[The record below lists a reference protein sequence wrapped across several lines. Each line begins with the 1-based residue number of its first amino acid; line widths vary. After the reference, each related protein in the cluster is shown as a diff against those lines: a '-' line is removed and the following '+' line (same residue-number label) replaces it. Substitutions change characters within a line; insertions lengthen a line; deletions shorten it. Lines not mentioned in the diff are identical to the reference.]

1 MGPKFN
7 EIAAAGAAG
16 VSVLLLTLVIAE
28 FFAYTSK
35 TYKEKFIQEASTELD
50 DVLLQLPPGRIL
62 DFSLALSAIAAFIGV
77 AVLALWSNSWSW
89 PKVIFISGSLAIG
102 AFPLPRIYLR
112 IKKKQRLVMFNEQL
126 EDALTSMSS
135 ALKAGFS
142 INQAL
147 ETVAQ
152 DNRRPISV
160 EFRLLVQEIR
170 LGVHLETALHNMEE
184 RMQSDDLELVSTAI
198 ITARQTGGELTVI
211 FERLAGVIR
220 ERSRIQGKI
229 RSLTAQGRLQAII
242 VAAMPYMLMLAMS
255 YIAPQMMSMF
265 FNSLIGILMIVGVT
279 ILVIIGFLVIQKIT
293 TIDI

>member
-1 MGPKFN
+1 MGPNFK
-7 EIAAAGAAG
+7 EIAAAGSAG
-16 VSVLLLTLVIAE
+16 VSVLLMTLVVAE

-35 TYKEKFIQEASTELD
+35 TYKEKFLEEASTELD
-50 DVLLQLPPGRIL
+50 DVLLTLPPGRIL
-62 DFSLALSAIAAFIGV
+62 DFSLALSAIMAFIGV
-77 AVLALWSNSWSW
+77 ATLALLSDSWSW
-89 PKVIFISGSLAIG
+89 PKVVFIGSSLAIG
-102 AFPLPRIYLR
+102 SFPLPRIYLR

-152 DNRRPISV
+152 ENRRPISV

-184 RMQSDDLELVSTAI
+184 RMQSDDLELVATAI
-198 ITARQTGGELTVI
+198 ITARQTGGNLTVI

-255 YIAPQMMSMF
+255 YIAPQMMAMF
-265 FNSLIGILMIVGVT
+265 FDSLLGILMIIGVT
-279 ILVIIGFLVIQKIT
+279 IMVIIGFLVIQKIT